1 MMAGMTEIE
10 IAEPGR
16 AGDEAFVT
24 EVTDLVNTVYAD
36 GEKGIWAEGTRR
48 TDAAEVASIIRAGE
62 LGVARRGGVVLGA
75 VRVRLLPSGEGEFGM
90 LAAHPDHRGTGLG
103 RELVAFA
110 ENWARARGV
119 RTMQLEVLFPNEWE
133 HPVKAFL
140 RDWYIRS
147 GYLVVRKGDFAED
160 YPALVPH
167 LATPCDYLIFNKA
180 L

>member
-1 MMAGMTEIE
+1 MSEIE
-10 IAEPGR
+10 IAAPAR
-16 AGDEAFVT
+16 AEDEAFVA

-36 GEKGIWAEGTRR
+36 GEKGIWVAGTAR
-48 TDAAEVASIIRAGE
+48 TDRDELASIIRAGE
-62 LGVARRGGVVLGA
+62 LAVAQREGEVLGA
-75 VRVRLLPSGEGEFGM
+75 VRVCRLPSGEGEFGM
-90 LAAHPDHRGTGLG
+90 LAAHPAHRGIGLG

-110 ENWARARGV
+110 EGWARDRGV

-133 HPVKAFL
+133 HPTKVFL

-147 GYLVVRKGDFAED
+147 GYQMVRKGDFSAD

-167 LATPCDYLIFNKA
+167 LATTCDYLIFNKT